1 MNFHLAFSLSVL
13 TNELLVL
20 GILCEDRLQ
29 TFLEIM
35 LELLFVK
42 MWSSE
47 VVSRKCNMNRI
58 SA

>member
-1 MNFHLAFSLSVL
+1 MNFHLAFNLSVL

-29 TFLEIM
+29 TFLQIM

-42 MWSSE
+42 MWSFE

-58 SA
+58 CP